1 MPLSDAE
8 IRAIKPTDS
17 DQKHFDGGGLYLLV
31 KPNGSKLWKLKFRVG
46 KAEKK
51 LSFGRYPVVSLKD
64 ARLKRDEAKRQMA
77 DGADPAERRR
87 LEKLSAEANRAN
99 TFGAV
104 AEEFLSKREK
114 EGLAETTTDKA
125 RWLLSHLT
133 PSLGKRPIAEID
145 APELLNV
152 LKKIE
157 QSGKRETARRLR
169 SLAGRIFR
177 YGVATG
183 RCSTDPSW
191 LLRGALLAP
200 IVKHHAAI
208 IDPKELGRLLRA
220 IDGYSGQPATIM
232 CLRLTPHVFQRPG
245 EVRQMRWDEIDFE
258 KTEWSIPLERMKKRR
273 PHSVPLSRQSLS
285 ILREMRTVS
294 GSQEFVFP
302 AMGKRGRPLS
312 DGSLNAALRR
322 LGYDGDEMTS
332 HGFRSTATSLLN
344 ESGKW
349 NPDAI
354 ERSLSRV
361 DSNQVRAI
369 YNRTQYWDERV
380 EMAQWWSDYLD
391 ELKAEAQAGRSG

>member
-8 IRAIKPTDS
+8 IRAIKPSDV

-46 KAEKK
+46 KTEKK
-51 LSFGRYPVVSLKD
+51 LSFGRYPVVSLRD
-64 ARLKRDEAKRQMA
+64 ARLKRDEAKRQIA
-77 DGADPAERRR
+77 DGADPAEQKR
-87 LEKLSAEANRAN
+87 LEKVAAEANRIN

-104 AEEFLSKREK
+104 AEEFLNKREK
-114 EGLAETTTDKA
+114 EGLADTTTGKA

-133 PSLGKRPIAEID
+133 PALGKRPIAEID
-145 APELLNV
+145 APELLRV

-157 QSGKRETARRLR
+157 ESGKRETAKRLR

-183 RCSTDPSW
+183 RCSNDPSW

-208 IDPKELGRLLRA
+208 VDPTELGKLLRA
-220 IDGYSGQPATIM
+220 IDGYKGQPATIT

-258 KTEWSIPLERMKKRR
+258 KAIWSIPAERMKKRR
-273 PHSVPLSRQSLS
+273 AHTMPLSRQALGM
-285 ILREMRTVS
+285 LKEMQIVS
-294 GSQEFVFP
+294 GSEVHVFP
-302 AMGKRGRPLS
+302 AMGKRNRALS
-312 DGSLNAALRR
+312 NNTLNSALRR
-322 LGYDGDEMTS
+322 LGYDGDEMTT

-354 ERSLSRV
+354 ERALSRA

-391 ELKAEAQAGRSG
+391 TLKSEALAGKAA